1 MMTRQHRVLMCAPDY
16 FTVDYAINPWMVA
29 GEEVV
34 STARAATQWEALRT
48 TLAAVSKV
56 DLLPPVEGLPDMVF
70 TANAG
75 VVYGRRAIVSRF
87 GFDERRGEEVHFRR
101 WFEDNDFEVVDWPEE
116 LIFEG
121 AGDTLV
127 DRGEAWVWAGYGQ
140 RTARAAHDELA
151 KFYPDRELISMRLI
165 DPRFYHIDTCLQP
178 LAGGYLLYYPAAFDD
193 DGRAQI
199 ERRVPA
205 AKRIVVSADEAAVF
219 ACNAIN
225 LDRHIALNRPSAR
238 LMGELQAAGF
248 EVTSLDLGEFLKSGG
263 SSKCLVLR
271 LDEP

>member
-34 STARAATQWEALRT
+34 STARAATQWEALRA
-48 TLAAVSKV
+48 TLAAVAKV
-56 DLLPPVEGLPDMVF
+56 DLLPPVDGLPDMVF

-75 VVYGRRAIVSRF
+75 VVYGQRAIVSRF

-101 WFEDNDFEVVDWPEE
+101 WFEDNNFEVVDWPEE

-178 LAGGYLLYYPAAFDD
+178 LEGGYLLYYPAAFDD

-225 LDRHIALNRPSAR
+225 LDRHIALNQPSAR